1 VFRCPVS
8 LPDTGKIFYTFG
20 SCRRVRSGCAPLS
33 LARCPCDTCPE
44 IAIVST
50 ASPSADDLVAPA
62 GHANRAAVVMRIAG
76 KPGPTF
82 VLNPHRDNVLGR
94 SGDIDIALADR
105 LASRR
110 HAAIR
115 FDGTHWLV
123 EDLDSRNGTWL
134 DGRSIHT
141 AALLDGSVVRI
152 GMTELAFQIL
162 NEVAIPQDAS
172 NRSVIRS
179 GPLGQLQGDAIRR
192 SQTVESEDGRRGVLL
207 YQASL
212 RLLAARSS
220 QEVICAMLELVIE
233 HTAASCVGWFR
244 ISSASAPEPVCVV
257 PPGGQLT
264 SALATPVFRSM
275 IETRVSGEG
284 HAVWLSPDPAVG
296 VHSEIVCIPLLD
308 GSTAHAVVVAM
319 APCGRLQDP
328 DFDLLV
334 GLATLATA
342 AWDGHSGS
350 SRGQPVGN
358 GRVTGSGPAERARG
372 ESDQDLAGLS
382 TVELDPVVD
391 SHSGIR

>member
-1 VFRCPVS
+1 
-8 LPDTGKIFYTFG
+8 
-20 SCRRVRSGCAPLS
+20 
-33 LARCPCDTCPE
+33 
-44 IAIVST
+44 VST
-50 ASPSADDLVAPA
+50 ASPSADELVAPA
-62 GHANRAAVVMRIAG
+62 GHATRAAVVMRIAG

-82 VLNPHRDNVLGR
+82 VLTPHRDNVLGR

-134 DGRSIHT
+134 DGRSVQT
-141 AALLDGSVVRI
+141 ASLLDGSVVRI

-162 NEVAIPQDAS
+162 NDVAPPQDAS
-172 NRSVIRS
+172 SRSVIRS
-179 GPLGQLQGDAIRR
+179 GPVGQLQGDAIRR
-192 SQTVESEDGRRGVLL
+192 SQTVESEESRRGVLL

-244 ISSASAPEPVCVV
+244 ISSASALEPVCVV

-264 SALATPVFRSM
+264 WALATPVFRSM

-284 HAVWLSPDPAVG
+284 HAVWLRPNPAVG

-319 APCGRLQDP
+319 APSGRLQDP

-350 SRGQPVGN
+350 SRRQPDGN
-358 GRVTGSGPAERARG
+358 RHARSSGPAEATRG
-372 ESDQDLAGLS
+372 ESDQDLAGMS
-382 TVELDPVVD
+382 TVELDPVRE
-391 SHSGIR
+391 SQSGMR